1 MIAHGVSKFYELGS
15 GSVLTGLL
23 KRIDRGV
30 VGVPLD
36 ASSDFEKLISQY
48 T

>member
-1 MIAHGVSKFYELGS
+1 MIAHGVSIFYELGS

-30 VGVPLD
+30 VGVSLGD
-36 ASSDFEKLISQY
+36 SSDFEKLTSKYI
-48 T
+48 